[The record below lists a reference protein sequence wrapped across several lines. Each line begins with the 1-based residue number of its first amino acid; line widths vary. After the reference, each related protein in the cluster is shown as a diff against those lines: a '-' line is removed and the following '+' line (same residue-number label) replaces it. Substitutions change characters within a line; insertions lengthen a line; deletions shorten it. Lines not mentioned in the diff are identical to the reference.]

1 MKILNL
7 LKQVQVKSVQLSLKH
22 PKSKTITFKGI
33 RIAGYSLIELV
44 VVAGML
50 AVLALMSWPALQ
62 ESRNRAE
69 LHAASEA
76 LTALVRAA
84 RLQAI
89 ATDSAVWVG
98 LSHEQSLCLWR
109 QEQRPPNCP
118 ASDSLSTELSP
129 QIDVEALFG
138 AFVATRFYGGSGMA
152 GFASGRFE
160 LRHHELPHEA
170 VRVIVSS
177 LGRVR
182 TCSVG
187 VRQVRLPP
195 C

>member
-1 MKILNL
+1 MKN
-7 LKQVQVKSVQLSLKH
+7 
-22 PKSKTITFKGI
+22 FKDFRVG
-33 RIAGYSLIELV
+33 GYSLIELMI
-44 VVAGML
+44 VAGML

-62 ESRNRAE
+62 ESRYRAE
-69 LHAASEA
+69 LDDAADN

-98 LSHEQSLCLWR
+98 KSHAQSLCFWQ
-109 QEQRPPNCP
+109 QEQRPLDCP
-118 ASDSLSTELSP
+118 AADGLNAPLSP
-129 QIDVEALFG
+129 RVEVEALFG
-138 AFVATRFYGGSGMA
+138 AFEATRFYGGSGMA
-152 GFASGRFE
+152 GFATGRFE
-160 LRHHELPHEA
+160 LRHYELPHEA

-182 TCSVG
+182 VCRVG
-187 VRQVRLPP
+187 IRQLRLPP